1 MAENA
6 PLTRRPIYPPVF
18 FLAALVVMVALHFLF
33 PWKRIPS
40 VVVRA
45 AGAVPLVLG
54 LALGIWGSN
63 LFQRARTTIKP
74 FETPTTLVTSGP
86 FRLSRN
92 PMYLGMAAVLV
103 GVALMLGSA
112 TPFLVIPP
120 FVLLLDVRFIRREE
134 SAMRA
139 AFGEAY
145 RAYQARVRRWL

>member
-1 MAENA
+1 
-6 PLTRRPIYPPVF
+6 
-18 FLAALVVMVALHFLF
+18 
-33 PWKRIPS
+33 
-40 VVVRA
+40 VRA